1 MKVLVRNKDAFR
13 NYEHKSKYIGG
24 LKLSGAETK
33 SLRNGQ
39 GSLQGAYLTIHRVHN
54 RLDAFQ
60 ILIKNLYIAP
70 YQIKNM
76 PGGYDPNA
84 PRVVLVSKRELREI
98 QREMNN
104 KGTTLI
110 PLAIGLSHNLIKIEF
125 VLARGKK
132 MHDKRETLKVKAQKR
147 DAAREHS
154 ATLR

>member
-13 NYEHKSKYIGG
+13 NFEHRSKYIGG
-24 LKLSGAETK
+24 LKLSGAEAK
-33 SLRNGQ
+33 SLKAGQ
-39 GSLQGAYLTIHRVHN
+39 GSLQGAYLTIN
-54 RLDAFQ
+54 RANNKLNKHQ
-60 ILIKNLYIAP
+60 LLIKNLYIAP

-84 PRVVLVSKRELREI
+84 PRIVLVTKREMNEI
-98 QREMNN
+98 EREMNN

-110 PLAIGLSHNLIKIEF
+110 PLSIGLSNNLVKIEF

-132 MHDKRETLKVKAQKR
+132 LHDKRQTLREKAQKR
-147 DAAREHS
+147 DVNREHK